1 MKATAKDTAVISASI
16 LQNIRKG
23 VDVQFPTA
31 DSVVLHSNDL
41 NSMRANSKYVSLSDR
56 EAMKQQKAKEKMEK
70 NQKAQLRKSKMLAMS
85 KKANKA
91 KPQLSALEKEK
102 LKERELILT
111 EANDKMLKNND
122 KVKQMAS
129 LVLYAKCAA
138 IRDRQ
143 LTEKQN
149 IKALEVTN
157 DKALDQMMEIDR
169 LNAIKKMNNRDL
181 KREQA
186 TKDAAQI
193 IVKQLAQNEQQ
204 RILDKEQK
212 ILEGQEML
220 ARIEI
225 LQNKEAAK
233 QKQKLLEGQQLLEEI
248 KQSNQ
253 QIAAARALEKE
264 RQRLEDE
271 KIAKYIVD
279 KDLRQAA
286 YEKELAE
293 IEAQKEKQKKKLSLK
308 QGQQQQ
314 KEKQLEDIRIRRSQ
328 EKAEREWRAKEA
340 AKAMKKLETKQMLAD
355 AREAAQL
362 EKELRLAEQAASE
375 RMEFEKNVSA
385 FHAQQNE
392 ITRQQALQ
400 QQGKAAYRQML
411 QKQMSVKE
419 KLMASQNVN
428 AKEDLYDYDTE
439 KQQLQAVKQAKIAE
453 LKKCGVPEKY
463 MTDLMKFQLF
473 D

>member
-1 MKATAKDTAVISASI
+1 M
-16 LQNIRKG
+16 G
-23 VDVQFPTA
+23 
-31 DSVVLHSNDL
+31 
-41 NSMRANSKYVSLSDR
+41 
-56 EAMKQQKAKEKMEK
+56 
-70 NQKAQLRKSKMLAMS
+70 
-85 KKANKA
+85 
-91 KPQLSALEKEK
+91 
-102 LKERELILT
+102 
-111 EANDKMLKNND
+111 
-122 KVKQMAS
+122 
-129 LVLYAKCAA
+129 
-138 IRDRQ
+138 
-143 LTEKQN
+143 
-149 IKALEVTN
+149 
-157 DKALDQMMEIDR
+157 
-169 LNAIKKMNNRDL
+169 
-181 KREQA
+181 
-186 TKDAAQI
+186 
-193 IVKQLAQNEQQ
+193 
-204 RILDKEQK
+204 
-212 ILEGQEML
+212 
-220 ARIEI
+220 
-225 LQNKEAAK
+225 
-233 QKQKLLEGQQLLEEI
+233 
-248 KQSNQ
+248 
-253 QIAAARALEKE
+253 
-264 RQRLEDE
+264 
-271 KIAKYIVD
+271 
-279 KDLRQAA
+279 
-286 YEKELAE
+286 ELAE

-400 QQGKAAYRQML
+400 
-411 QKQMSVKE
+411 KQMSVKE

-439 KQQLQAVKQAKIAE
+439 KQQLQAVKQAKITE

>member
-1 MKATAKDTAVISASI
+1 
-16 LQNIRKG
+16 
-23 VDVQFPTA
+23 
-31 DSVVLHSNDL
+31 
-41 NSMRANSKYVSLSDR
+41 
-56 EAMKQQKAKEKMEK
+56 
-70 NQKAQLRKSKMLAMS
+70 
-85 KKANKA
+85 
-91 KPQLSALEKEK
+91 
-102 LKERELILT
+102 
-111 EANDKMLKNND
+111 
-122 KVKQMAS
+122 
-129 LVLYAKCAA
+129 
-138 IRDRQ
+138 
-143 LTEKQN
+143 
-149 IKALEVTN
+149 
-157 DKALDQMMEIDR
+157 
-169 LNAIKKMNNRDL
+169 
-181 KREQA
+181 
-186 TKDAAQI
+186 
-193 IVKQLAQNEQQ
+193 
-204 RILDKEQK
+204 
-212 ILEGQEML
+212 
-220 ARIEI
+220 
-225 LQNKEAAK
+225 
-233 QKQKLLEGQQLLEEI
+233 LLEGQQLLEEI